1 MAQPEYHR
9 RRAEAI
15 QSFYGAEVRRPE
27 IFRQLKRN
35 KNMKKRRFFTLMW
48 IPHSQGRIRRMRIS
62 KFVFSLGITGAAAAL
77 VAFFLLIHSYV
88 QIKEKVSL
96 LDELERVNRIQKVK
110 IFSLAEKVKDFSKT
124 MERLTELEDKLRT
137 LAGVGGSAP
146 GKQASLGK
154 GGPGIYLPPGQ
165 ESLVGIGGEFIFG
178 RQYPFSYALIGRTE
192 ESVNYLEREAK
203 RREEGLGEIE
213 KILLQKKDLF
223 ASTPNIFPVQGWIS
237 SGFGRRIN
245 PFTKK
250 REFHQ
255 AIDIVTPWGTEVKA
269 AAQGKVIFA
278 GWLNP
283 YGLAIKVRDGYGYST
298 VYGHL
303 SRILVKKGSW
313 VSKGE
318 VIGRVGST
326 GRSTGPHLHFEVW
339 LKGKPINPL
348 NLMVEPLG

>member
-1 MAQPEYHR
+1 
-9 RRAEAI
+9 
-15 QSFYGAEVRRPE
+15 
-27 IFRQLKRN
+27 
-35 KNMKKRRFFTLMW
+35 MW
-48 IPHSQGRIRRMRIS
+48 IPHSQGRVHRMRIS
-62 KFVFSLGITGAAAAL
+62 KFIFSLSITGTAAAL
-77 VAFFLLIHSYV
+77 VALFLLIHSYV
-88 QIKEKVSL
+88 QLREKVNL

-124 MERLTELEDKLRT
+124 MERLQELEDKLRT
-137 LAGVGGSAP
+137 LAGVGEGVSS
-146 GKQASLGK
+146 KQGSLGK
-154 GGPGIYLPPGQ
+154 GGPGIYLPPKDAP
-165 ESLVGIGGEFIFG
+165 LVGLREEFIVG

-192 ESVNYLEREAK
+192 ENVNYLEREAK
-203 RREEGLGEIE
+203 RREGGLGEIE
-213 KILLQKKDLF
+213 KILVQKKDLF

-283 YGLAIKVRDGYGYST
+283 YGLVIKVRDGYGYST

-339 LKGKPINPL
+339 FKEKPTNPL

>member
-1 MAQPEYHR
+1 
-9 RRAEAI
+9 
-15 QSFYGAEVRRPE
+15 
-27 IFRQLKRN
+27 
-35 KNMKKRRFFTLMW
+35 MW
-48 IPHSQGRIRRMRIS
+48 IPHSQGRVRRMRIS
-62 KFVFSLGITGAAAAL
+62 KFIFSLGITGAAVAL
-77 VAFFLLIHSYV
+77 VALFFLVHSYL
-88 QIKEKVSL
+88 QLEEKVSL

-124 MERLTELEDKLRT
+124 MERLKELEDKLRT
-137 LAGVGGSAP
+137 LAGVGESTS
-146 GKQASLGK
+146 GKEASLGK
-154 GGPGIYLPPGQ
+154 GGPQVYLPPVEGPA
-165 ESLVGIGGEFIFG
+165 VGLPEQFIIGKEH
-178 RQYPFSYALIGRTE
+178 PFSYALIGRTE
-192 ESVNYLEREAK
+192 ENVNYLEREAK

-255 AIDIVTPWGTEVKA
+255 AIDIVAPWGTEIKA
-269 AAQGKVIFA
+269 AAQGEVIFA
-278 GWLNP
+278 GWLSSS
-283 YGLAIKVRDGYGYST
+283 YGLAIRVRDGYGYST

-339 LKGKPINPL
+339 FKEKPTNPL